1 MKISSKSGVL
11 HYIFIYIMLLCNQ
24 SVAQQQLSVFVSYG
38 VLCLTLVLF
47 IWLGSIEK
55 RTCIFLAFLLG
66 MTILLYFITKG
77 GIGPSHWINWA
88 TMILITLV
96 VVYWDREC
104 VIERYLR
111 VVYILSLISIIFF
124 IWQIGDIDSLRK
136 IFLIHGELAQSYE
149 VYSYFESAITTSLA
163 HYPFDGMFIYVVNGM
178 NEIRNVGLYTE
189 PGVFQ
194 MVINT
199 AIFFLLFEGH
209 AYTGIKKKKYLVIYV
224 ITLLTS
230 QSTTGYIVCAVII
243 LVYLWVSDK
252 KIVEKST
259 KTLVLKL
266 LLCLAVVCIVDV
278 LVNGSESL
286 LYRIVINKIS
296 SASGEVTGNFMIATT
311 SGGARL
317 GTAILAIKTM
327 IFEPWGVGY
336 SKMSALMD
344 TSTTGFVGAEFLVMG
359 AAMGVIPFIII
370 SWWIYSPIIS
380 NKKLNIKVKIVLIFM
395 FLNSLLAQSA
405 VFYPALIM
413 IPIYYYSMRYR
424 TYEK

>member
-209 AYTGIKKKKYLVIYV
+209 AYTGIKKKSI
-224 ITLLTS
+224 
-230 QSTTGYIVCAVII
+230 
-243 LVYLWVSDK
+243 
-252 KIVEKST
+252 
-259 KTLVLKL
+259 
-266 LLCLAVVCIVDV
+266 
-278 LVNGSESL
+278 
-286 LYRIVINKIS
+286 
-296 SASGEVTGNFMIATT
+296 
-311 SGGARL
+311 
-317 GTAILAIKTM
+317 
-327 IFEPWGVGY
+327 
-336 SKMSALMD
+336 
-344 TSTTGFVGAEFLVMG
+344 
-359 AAMGVIPFIII
+359 
-370 SWWIYSPIIS
+370 
-380 NKKLNIKVKIVLIFM
+380 
-395 FLNSLLAQSA
+395 
-405 VFYPALIM
+405 
-413 IPIYYYSMRYR
+413 
-424 TYEK
+424 